1 MTTYGGNNMKKIRP
15 ILGISLLVQSVTF
28 FVLCL
33 LNLEK
38 KKSLA
43 KCFGIFGALGGIA
56 GTWLL
61 VSEYKSR
68 KALQED
74 EDYFEEFDEY
84 DEFDEFD
91 DEITEDEINCAF
103 EGGEA

>member
-1 MTTYGGNNMKKIRP
+1 MKKLRP
-15 ILGISLLVQSVTF
+15 ILGISLLVQSATF

-43 KCFGIFGALGGIA
+43 KVFGIFGAVGGVA
-56 GTWLL
+56 GAALL
-61 VSEYKSR
+61 ISEYKSR
-68 KALQED
+68 KALNSD
-74 EDYFEEFDEY
+74 EDFFDEFDEY